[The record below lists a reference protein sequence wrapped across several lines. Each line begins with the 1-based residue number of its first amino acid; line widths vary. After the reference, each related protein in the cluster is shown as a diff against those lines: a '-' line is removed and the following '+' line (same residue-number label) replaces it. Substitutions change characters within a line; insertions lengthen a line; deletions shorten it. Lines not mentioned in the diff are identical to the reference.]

1 METRGATAAWMRF
14 KALDLDKCGQKGRG
28 HLITIRVSLCLP
40 LFLSP
45 RSAFV
50 VPIWCMLDYSARIG
64 SNLPLTVFPGVLC
77 VDSFDIM
84 GDGVKDLLVGR
95 DDGTVEV
102 YTFDNANQPVLRFE
116 QVSSCGESLCACY

>member
-1 METRGATAAWMRF
+1 
-14 KALDLDKCGQKGRG
+14 
-28 HLITIRVSLCLP
+28 
-40 LFLSP
+40 
-45 RSAFV
+45 
-50 VPIWCMLDYSARIG
+50 MLDYSARIG

-77 VDSFDIM
+77 VDSFDIV